1 MANEYIL
8 KSFDGGAQTTTLASG
23 FTAGGGT
30 LTVVNGTSFPD
41 GSAGKF
47 VVVVD
52 RGLATEE
59 KFLITSTSGASNV
72 TFTISNAGYDGTSA
86 INHNVGATV
95 DHCLDAY
102 TVEQANRYVNLQ
114 TTKGSLVTH
123 TGTTTA
129 ALAASATNNLTLL
142 TDSTVANGIKWGQV
156 PTAGIVDS
164 SVTTAKIADSNVT
177 LGKLAAAVQN
187 LLIPAGTIS
196 ATIKSTAD
204 TGWLLLNGAS
214 IAGADALYPS
224 LWAIVPASWKS
235 GTTLNLPTTANKMLE
250 GQSTTAL
257 GASGGSNTVTIASGN
272 LPTHVHSIDPPS
284 TAVSVT
290 VDNNTVDRVTRL
302 TSEVAN
308 GFATGISPGST
319 GTGLLAGTAGFG
331 VSNTTFGMSVAHEDE
346 HAHTASGSV
355 DITAFNSADGG
366 FANTALTI
374 TNAHLAVNFQIK
386 AH

>member
-1 MANEYIL
+1 MADEYIH
-8 KSFDGGAQTTTLASG
+8 KSFDGGAQTTALTSG
-23 FTAGGGT
+23 FTIGGAT
-30 LTVVNGTSFPD
+30 LSVANGTSFPD
-41 GSAGKF
+41 GSS
-47 VVVVD
+47 
-52 RGLATEE
+52 GLANEE
-59 KFLITSTSGASNV
+59 KFLIDTTSGTSNV
-72 TFTISNAGYDGTSA
+72 TFTIQQAGYDGTSA
-86 INHNVGATV
+86 VNHNIGATV

-129 ALAASATNNLTLL
+129 SLTASATNNLTLL
-142 TDSTVANGIKWGQV
+142 TDSTTANGIKWGQV

-164 SVTTAKIADSNVT
+164 AITTAKIADSNVT

-204 TGWLLLNGAS
+204 TGWLLLDGAT
-214 IAGADALYPS
+214 ITGADALYPV
-224 LWAIVPASWKS
+224 LFFICPASWKS
-235 GTTLNLPTTANKMLE
+235 GTTLNLPNMANKMLE
-250 GQSTTAL
+250 GVGTTAR
-257 GASGGSNTVTIASGN
+257 GADGGSNTVTIASGN
-272 LPTHVHSIDPPS
+272 LPTHVHSINPPS
-284 TAVSVT
+284 TSVSVT

-355 DITAFNSADGG
+355 DIAAFNSADGG